1 MARSPTAWRGGTTIR
16 TVTHVDVR
24 SVARVSFFFYLTA
37 LAVFLVMATVLWL
50 VAAAA
55 GLVGGLERF
64 IKSLFGF
71 TSFHFVGL
79 KIFLGSLVS
88 GLILVALATLLN
100 VIGAAVYN
108 LIADSTGGLRFHV
121 SEGAAGRRRR
131 VSTSAYREGSVSDLV
146 GSGPRSP
153 ADPRAAQER
162 VVYDERPSRPM
173 V

>member
-1 MARSPTAWRGGTTIR
+1 M
-16 TVTHVDVR
+16 
-24 SVARVSFFFYLTA
+24 ARVSFFFYLTA

-121 SEGAAGRRRR
+121 SEGAGRQRQ
-131 VSTSAYREGSVSDLV
+131 VSGPPSRGGSVSDLV
-146 GSGPRSP
+146 GTGPRGSDP
-153 ADPRAAQER
+153 AAAAEQR
-162 VVYDERPSRPM
+162 VTYDERPSRPM